1 MSGPDLKDNHS
12 APSRI
17 RVWAER
23 VVDRSVR
30 IWNYLSTGVWRDL
43 RPDWRIK
50 VIKTAN
56 LSIRSLLNADLQN
69 QACSLTYRTVLA
81 VIPALALIF
90 AICRGFGFQNLLQDQ
105 LFSIV
110 PAQRKALEVALQF
123 VDSYLSQA
131 SQGVFVG
138 IGILFLLWTLIS
150 LLSSVEDSFNS
161 IWHVGEGRTL
171 WRKITDYLA
180 IFFILP
186 ILMICAGGITIVM
199 STTLQKLVIFD
210 FLGPVV
216 KVFVDAL
223 GLVLTWLFFAG
234 AYMLIPNARVKF
246 VNAFISGAFVGT
258 TFQVIQWLFISGQ
271 IYVTKYN
278 AIYGSFSFIP
288 LLLIWLQLSWLVT
301 LIGAQVCYASQNLG
315 FYSYFQNIDNI
326 SLSYRRK
333 ATLAILAII
342 VRRYVKDMTPL
353 TVKSLSKQ
361 YSLPERLVTEVAARL
376 KDVGLISFISEGR
389 DDDIHPMLPAIDP
402 AHITI
407 AETIRRLDRY
417 GDSDFIPDFDL
428 RFGAVNTISDRIIS
442 AISSAEGAT
451 LLLNL
456 EIDVE
461 THEDNST
468 IN

>member
-1 MSGPDLKDNHS
+1 MPDKDPKDKAS
-12 APSRI
+12 APSTLR
-17 RVWAER
+17 ER
-23 VVDRSVR
+23 ASRLIDKSVR
-30 IWNYLSTGVWRDL
+30 IWDYLSSGVWRDQ

-50 VIKTAN
+50 VIKTVN
-56 LSIRSLLNADLQN
+56 LSVRSLLNADLQN
-69 QACSLTYRTVLA
+69 QACALTYRTVLA

-110 PAQRKALEVALQF
+110 PAQRQALEVALRF

-131 SQGVFVG
+131 SQGIFVG

-161 IWHVGEGRTL
+161 IWLVSEGRTL

-199 STTLQKLVIFD
+199 STALQKLVIFD

-216 KVFVDAL
+216 KVCVDAL

-258 TFQVIQWLFISGQ
+258 AFQVIQWLFITGQ

-326 SLSYRRK
+326 SAGYRRRVS
-333 ATLAILAII
+333 LAIMTII
-342 VRRYVKDMTPL
+342 VRRFIAGNEPL
-353 TVKSLSKQ
+353 TIPALARE
-361 YSLPERLVTEVAARL
+361 YSIPERLVTLVATRL
-376 KDVGLISFISEGR
+376 REVGLVSFIATAHEGDR
-389 DDDIHPMLPAIDP
+389 HKMLPAVDP
-402 AHITI
+402 DHITV
-407 AETIRRLDRY
+407 AEVLSRLDRY
-417 GDSDFIPDFDL
+417 GDSDFIPGFSQRYAPVD
-428 RFGAVNTISDRIIS
+428 TISDRLIEVMT
-442 AISSAEGAT
+442 SAEGST
-451 LLLNL
+451 LLSRIDIPEPPTLN
-456 EIDVE
+456 
-461 THEDNST
+461 TDN
-468 IN
+468 